1 MFLYGEWRKLF
12 YMITSFNCISVLW
25 WSQRRTKTYLLFN
38 WNLFD
43 FSSVSC
49 KKTKQNNLC
58 YYWKWCASFG
68 FECFKR
74 VNTKGLK
81 CLWPS
86 LFSVWGT
93 LFTSDERMGDVFF
106 APLWYFALCRL
117 CAEHEEGEWVETD
130 SCHYLSVHI
139 CMFVNPAET
148 KIKLLQL
155 LSTLRGGS
163 GVSVN
168 ILKSYFVPSRLQK
181 MLRFHWDVFIWI
193 VVPDIEQWVALG
205 DVYIFTHLSGWQ
217 ASLLMCK
224 SSSLFAWFC
233 MNNGFL
239 CRTWTFCWVLS
250 TICNKMCS
258 VFWTW

>member
-1 MFLYGEWRKLF
+1 
-12 YMITSFNCISVLW
+12 MITAQNKNSPLW
-25 WSQRRTKTYLLFN
+25 RHLLFN

-49 KKTKQNNLC
+49 KENLC
-58 YYWKWCASFG
+58 YYWKWFASFG

-74 VNTKGLK
+74 VNTKALK

-93 LFTSDERMGDVFF
+93 SFTSDERTGDVF

-117 CAEHEEGEWVETD
+117 RAEHEEGEWVETD

-155 LSTLRGGS
+155 LSTLRRRA
-163 GVSVN
+163 GVSVQH
-168 ILKSYFVPSRLQK
+168 I
-181 MLRFHWDVFIWI
+181 
-193 VVPDIEQWVALG
+193 
-205 DVYIFTHLSGWQ
+205 
-217 ASLLMCK
+217 
-224 SSSLFAWFC
+224 
-233 MNNGFL
+233 
-239 CRTWTFCWVLS
+239 
-250 TICNKMCS
+250 
-258 VFWTW
+258 